1 MHGLLPYVF
10 CVLLFAVGLYA
21 ITVKKNLVKVIIGV
35 IIIHNAINLFLILPG
50 YRVPDAGV
58 LRQLGVVGPVV
69 SEAVAPIVTPA
80 MAARGFSPSSPGR
93 LEFIARS
100 VDPVPQALVLT
111 AIVIGLSVVA
121 LMVVMAVRLHEKY
134 GTFDLTEIRKL
145 RG

>member
-1 MHGLLPYVF
+1 MGMIHEFFPYVL

-21 ITVKKNLVKVIIGV
+21 IAVKKNLIKIIIGV
-35 IIIHNAINLFLILPG
+35 MLIHNATSLFLVLVG
-50 YRVPDAGV
+50 YRMPETGESA
-58 LRQLGVVGPVV
+58 
-69 SEAVAPIVTPA
+69 APIITRA
-80 MAARGFSPSSPGR
+80 LSGE
-93 LEFIARS
+93 EFFRQS

-134 GTFDLTEIRKL
+134 GTFDLTRIRKL